1 MKKLAIGVDIGGI
14 NTAFGLVDEHGDL
27 YAESVIPTKKFP
39 EFGDYTAYV
48 EELCAALRAMAD
60 SLSFEYELAGI
71 GIGAPNANFHRGT
84 IETPANLWKFREGE
98 KNPDESRRI
107 FPLVDD
113 ISRCFNGVRTL
124 MTNDANAATI
134 GEMVYGNAKGMRD
147 FIMITLGTG
156 LGSGFVANGR
166 MIYGHDGF
174 AGELGHVC
182 VERNGRECGCGR
194 RGCLETYVS
203 ATGIKRTVFELM
215 AKMIAP
221 SKLRGTAFDDFDA
234 SMVSVAAEQGD
245 PIALEAFRFTG
256 EILGRALADAVTI
269 TSPEAIFLFG
279 GLSKAG
285 KYIFEPTQ
293 WYMEENMLHV
303 FKNKVKLLPSG
314 IQGKNAAIL
323 GAAALIWQEQ
333 ASAE

>member
-1 MKKLAIGVDIGGI
+1 MKKLAIGIDIGGI
-14 NTAFGLVDEHGDL
+14 NTAFGLVDEQGDL
-27 YAESVIPTKKFP
+27 YAESVISTKKYPYFD
-39 EFGDYTAYV
+39 DYPAYV
-48 EELCAALRAMAD
+48 QDLCEAMRALAD

-134 GEMVYGNAKGMRD
+134 GEMVYGNARGMRD
-147 FIMITLGTG
+147 FVMITLGTG
-156 LGSGFVANGR
+156 LGSGFVANGE

-174 AGELGHVC
+174 AGEFGHIC
-182 VERNGRECGCGR
+182 VERNGRRCGCGR
-194 RGCLETYVS
+194 RGCLEAYVS

-215 AKMIAP
+215 STMSEP
-221 SKLRGTAFDDFDA
+221 SKLRDIAFNDLDA
-234 SMVSVAAEQGD
+234 SMISVAAESGD
-245 PIALEAFRFTG
+245 AVAKEAFRFTG
-256 EILGRALADAVTI
+256 ELLGRALADVVTV

-285 KYIFEPTQ
+285 KLIFEPTQ
-293 WYMEENMLHV
+293 WYMEENMMFT

-314 IQGKNAAIL
+314 IQSKNAAIL
-323 GAAALIWQEQ
+323 GASALIWQEL
-333 ASAE
+333 AK